1 MTPFKF
7 GKKQKS
13 KDKDSNSNNTHGNG
27 NGNGND
33 STFSS
38 PASQNQNNSPNFSN
52 NGGNGNSQFQQSKYG
67 HSPSGSS
74 NYGNS
79 PATNSYTR
87 EPGVG
92 LVYDQNNNYQT
103 RSPQRQP
110 QQQAR
115 GYNQLPPQQQ
125 YHQSPSQQHSQL
137 QHRDQPQALPQYG
150 QPMPVQGAGAT
161 GTPPQRGS
169 FKSPWTRSKLLISP
183 FPRYRHAASSHA
195 NEKGEIFVMG
205 GLHNTSVYGDTWILK
220 PDAEGRQ
227 FQSFQV
233 DIYDNSPAPRVGH
246 ASTLCGNAYVIFGG
260 DTVTNDAGEIDNDL
274 YLFNMNSHAWTVP
287 RPVGKKPS
295 GRYGHS
301 IGVIAIT
308 NYDSKLYLYGGQ
320 LDDVVYSDLCVFNLS
335 SFRRPDVHWEWV
347 TPKDNVRP
355 PPLTNHSMDVYD
367 NKLWLFGGSTG
378 KRLSNDLWCFD
389 PQYERWDKIKTLG
402 AQPLPV
408 EEHASVVYKDLLIL
422 YGGKNSEGDAV
433 NDLYILNLITKTW
446 FKLPTNFPLE
456 PQGKYGHTLSI
467 LKNDKLLI
475 LGGHLPDYANL
486 GENLEVSNIDNGVGT
501 ILNILDLSNL
511 PKLVPGLQQ
520 YSTPNRTPQ
529 DRFPNQQS
537 IFTPQKTPQQ
547 QQISPAPITKDTPG
561 TESSGFG
568 TTAAVGA
575 GAAAIGAGSAAAAI
589 HNAQSGSITSETQRP
604 NFQKSQPGQYSAE
617 EIFHRDQRNAPSQ
630 ITPEKKN
637 LLNVPQGQ
645 QQTFSS
651 PEEELP
657 LQLPSPIKTNESDV
671 PGSFPSTS
679 STGIDAS
686 GYRDI
691 AESKETLGKGED
703 VTRGIPGGFNDD
715 FKTPNTSPSKTSLAA
730 NDDDHLG
737 PQVYK
742 NDEAKSSD
750 FLDSYVNGNSTS
762 DLLEKGEDEEIPSQR
777 QSIGKTEYGTG
788 VPETL
793 QQHKALGKT
802 EFGPGAAEAAL
813 NQGKNVGKTEF
824 GSADTSDSNKTQQIG
839 KTELAAGAAGAV
851 GAAGASAFSSGKS
864 RDLNTGASSG
874 AYTSEG
880 YTPPLK
886 GAAGASS
893 NGSTDNSEVKRIV
906 ASLSKELED
915 LKLSTNAQIKEAS
928 SKVRE
933 LEEENT
939 NLKQQLGGGVSDDRD
954 LDENSY
960 KRKHIK
966 LNTDYQ
972 ILQNNHQQLKSKL
985 DEIEPIYS
993 ANLFDLQK
1001 LNNIIKQQSLTI
1013 EESQRSLSEQEDW
1026 KLKFNDLN
1034 GKYQALE
1041 ERFQELSESRSRG
1054 FNETHNDVKQLS
1066 TGLDAFLSKYITT
1079 DTEGESKT
1087 RDLSDFR
1094 SSNGQGDVTSSLQT
1108 HIDELLKEN
1117 EDLHT
1122 QHKSLQGKYT
1132 TLESSQSELEALRAK
1147 VAELSKIEENYKD
1160 SLHSVR
1166 NTSRALQVSQS
1177 ELSRQKEVTLKL
1189 QQELDE
1195 LKLFRANRKSS
1206 RNTTPIVNEYT
1217 KTETPKQNITTDDE
1231 EEDIENAHYNLKIRD
1246 LQAESFIYKQERD
1259 ELKQEILELKKKL
1272 LNSQPGGSF

>member
-13 KDKDSNSNNTHGNG
+13 KEKDGVNTQG

-38 PASQNQNNSPNFSN
+38 PSSQNQNNSPNFSN
-52 NGGNGNSQFQQSKYG
+52 NGGNGNSQFQQQNKYG

-74 NYGNS
+74 SNYGNS
-79 PATNSYTR
+79 PAANSYTR

-103 RSPQRQP
+103 RSPQRQ
-110 QQQAR
+110 QQAR
-115 GYNQLPPQQQ
+115 GYNQVQQQQ
-125 YHQSPSQQHSQL
+125 YQQSPSQQHSQL

-150 QPMPVQGAGAT
+150 QPIPVQGAGAT

-169 FKSPWTRSKLLISP
+169 FKSPWNRSKLLISP

-195 NEKGEIFVMG
+195 NDKGEVFVMG

-220 PDAEGRQ
+220 PDVEGRQ

-320 LDDVVYSDLCVFNLS
+320 LDDVVYNDLCVFNLS

-347 TPKDNVRP
+347 APKDNIRP

-367 NKLWLFGGSTG
+367 NKLWIFGGSTG
-378 KRLSNDLWCFD
+378 KRLSNDLWSFD

-422 YGGKNSEGDAV
+422 YGGKNSDGDAV

-486 GENLEVSNIDNGVGT
+486 GENLEVSSIDNGVGT
-501 ILNILDLSNL
+501 ILNVLDLSNL

-520 YSTPNRTPQ
+520 YSTPNRTAQ

-547 QQISPAPITKDTPG
+547 QNSPAPISKYTPG
-561 TESSGFG
+561 TGADSSHYG
-568 TTAAVGA
+568 TTTAVGA
-575 GAAAIGAGSAAAAI
+575 GAAAIGAGAAATAI
-589 HNAQSGSITSETQRP
+589 HNAQSGSITSDTQRP
-604 NFQKSQPGQYSAE
+604 NFQKSQAGQYSAE

-671 PGSFPSTS
+671 PGSFPSS
-679 STGIDAS
+679 ARSATGDS
-686 GYRDI
+686 YRDI
-691 AESKETLGKGED
+691 SESKETLGKGEEL
-703 VTRGIPGGFNDD
+703 TGGIPGGFNDD

-730 NDDDHLG
+730 NDDDYLA

-742 NDEAKSSD
+742 NDEAKNSD
-750 FLDSYVNGNSTS
+750 FLDSYVNGTSTS
-762 DLLEKGEDEEIPSQR
+762 DLLEKGEDEEIASQR

-793 QQHKALGKT
+793 QQHKAIGKT

-813 NQGKNVGKTEF
+813 NQGKTVGKTEF
-824 GSADTSDSNKTQQIG
+824 GTGDGTDSNNTQRIG
-839 KTELAAGAAGAV
+839 KTELSAGALAAGAAGAV
-851 GAAGASAFSSGKS
+851 GAPAFNSGKT
-864 RDLNTGASSG
+864 RDLNTVVDNG
-874 AYTSEG
+874 AYTSEE
-880 YTPPLK
+880 YTSSGK
-886 GAAGASS
+886 GVPSS
-893 NGSTDNSEVKRIV
+893 NGSSDNNEVKKII

-928 SKVRE
+928 SKVKE

-939 NLKQQLGGGVSDDRD
+939 SLKQQLGGGDSVEDRD

-985 DEIEPIYS
+985 DEIQPIYS
-993 ANLFDLQK
+993 SNLFDLQK
-1001 LNNIIKQQSLTI
+1001 LNNIIKQQSATI

-1026 KLKFNDLN
+1026 KLKFNDLS

-1041 ERFQELSESRSRG
+1041 ERFQELSESRSKG
-1054 FNETHNDVKQLS
+1054 FNETHSDVKQLS

-1079 DTEGESKT
+1079 DPEGESKT
-1087 RDLSDFR
+1087 RDLNDSIG
-1094 SSNGQGDVTSSLQT
+1094 STGQGDVTSSLQK
-1108 HIDELLKEN
+1108 HIDDLLKEN

-1122 QHKSLQGKYT
+1122 QHKSLQNKYT

-1147 VAELSKIEENYKD
+1147 VSELSKIEENYKD

-1177 ELSRQKEVTLKL
+1177 ELAKQKEVTLKL

-1217 KTETPKQNITTDDE
+1217 KTETPKQNVTTTDDE

-1272 LNSQPGGSF
+1272 LNSQPGSSY